1 MEDARAT
8 LELYKREQYA
18 WEKYLRTNKAGG
30 TLVGIAPPL
39 PKATETDAAGAQKK
53 KELADALGES
63 DDEEDEGGSGGVG
76 SGSAAM
82 VIPDAK
88 ELAIMEYGE

>member
-1 MEDARAT
+1 VEDARAT

-39 PKATETDAAGAQKK
+39 PKAADTDASAQKK

-63 DDEEDEGGSGGVG
+63 DDEENDDGSGGG
-76 SGSAAM
+76 NAAM

-88 ELAIMEYGE
+88 ELSIMEYGE

>member
-1 MEDARAT
+1 VEDARAT

-39 PKATETDAAGAQKK
+39 PKTADTDASAQKK

-63 DDEEDEGGSGGVG
+63 DGEENDDGSGGG
-76 SGSAAM
+76 NAAM

-88 ELAIMEYGE
+88 ELSIMEYGE